1 MDKET
6 KKELN
11 ILAIL
16 LLLLT
21 VASVIVTILY
31 SSWLNRIEKKIDE
44 PLICVPII
52 KEDYYGDVY
61 TLHCV
66 RESVFEEAIKEEKAI
81 ERVL

>member
-1 MDKET
+1 MNKEF

-21 VASVIVTILY
+21 VTSVIVTILY
-31 SSWLNRIEKKIDE
+31 SNWLNRIEKKIDE
-44 PLICVPII
+44 SLICVPII

-81 ERVL
+81 EQTL

>member
-1 MDKET
+1 MNKEF

-44 PLICVPII
+44 SLICVPII

-66 RESVFEEAIKEEKAI
+66 KESVFKEATKEKNAI
-81 ERVL
+81 EKVL